1 MPTPAALVATLRT
14 QEAVTIPEG
23 WAQGR
28 ATYGGLVGALLY
40 ARMAAVLGAPAVLRS
55 AALSFVGP
63 VAPGPATVTAR
74 VLRQGKSVVQ
84 MEAHLLQGGEVQ
96 AAMLASFGAP
106 RESALAVPAAPAPAF
121 HAPDAAQALTYVPG
135 ITPEFLQHF
144 DVRWAH
150 GDFPFSGS
158 ALPELG
164 GWMRL
169 RDTPDALGAAAA
181 PLDYASLFLLG
192 DVWPPAVLP
201 LVRGVAPGSSMTW
214 TFEPVQLP
222 IDRGAGDWWQYQAT
236 TDFLHEGYG
245 HCAARIW
252 DDRGQLVA
260 LSRQTVVV
268 FA

>member
-1 MPTPAALVATLRT
+1 MTTPAALFATLRE
-14 QEAVTIPEG
+14 QETVTIPAG

-40 ARMAAVLGAPAVLRS
+40 ARMAAVLGVPAVLRS

-63 VAPGPATVTAR
+63 VATGPATVTAR
-74 VLRQGKSVVQ
+74 LLRQGKSVVQ
-84 MEAHLLQGGEVQ
+84 MEAHLLQDGEVQ

-106 RESALAVPAAPAPAF
+106 RESALAVAAAPAPAF
-121 HAPDAAQALTYVPG
+121 TAPDDSRALTYIPG
-135 ITPEFLQHF
+135 LTPEFLQHF
-144 DVRWAH
+144 EVRWAH
-150 GDFPFSGS
+150 GDFPFTGS

-169 RDTPDALGAAAA
+169 REAAG
-181 PLDYASLFLLG
+181 PLDYAALFLLG

-201 LVRGVAPGSSMTW
+201 LVKGVAPGSSMTW

-222 IDRGAGDWWQYQAT
+222 ADRSGGDWWQYQAT
-236 TDFLHEGYG
+236 TDVLHDGYG

-252 DDRGQLVA
+252 DDRGNLVA